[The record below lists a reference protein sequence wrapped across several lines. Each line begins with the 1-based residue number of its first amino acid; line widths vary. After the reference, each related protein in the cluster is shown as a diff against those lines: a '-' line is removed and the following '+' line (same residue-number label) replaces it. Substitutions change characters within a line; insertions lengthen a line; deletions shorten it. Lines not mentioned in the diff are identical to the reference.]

1 MSEKSIAKDY
11 TVGTIP
17 KQMFKF
23 MIPFMLSNALQVLY
37 SAVDMAIVG
46 QFVGPDGITAVAQGS
61 QIVNFGVMFILGFA
75 TGGQMLIAQVIGADK
90 REELNSVIGTLVSLV
105 GIMAVA
111 LTIII
116 VIPRQ
121 AILTLLNIPE
131 ESLQMGMEYI
141 LICGGG
147 LIFTAGYNVIS
158 SILRGMGDSKRPF
171 YFISIASVVNLILDM
186 LFTGVLGWK
195 VVGAA
200 LATII
205 GQAIA
210 FVIALVYIYKRK
222 DQFYFDFKLSSL
234 RINKGYLKTI
244 SIQGIPAAI
253 QYTVISFSMMLVSA
267 MVNSLNSLTASATFG
282 VGLKIDDICIK
293 ISLGIQ
299 YAAAPMIAQ
308 NYAAKKFDRVKQVV
322 KWAWIY
328 SFIYVGLFTAYYLPF
343 GDSLFALFSNDA
355 AVIAMS
361 SEFRYAIFYEFICL
375 AVMRGTGALIQG
387 IGYAW
392 FNLFLSILD
401 GLILRVGFGWL
412 FGNAMGLGFFGYILG
427 YGLAPLGFAIPGVIY
442 FISGRW
448 QKRKALI

>member
-158 SILRGMGDSKRPF
+158 SILRGMGDH
-171 YFISIASVVNLILDM
+171 FIL
-186 LFTGVLGWK
+186 
-195 VVGAA
+195 
-200 LATII
+200 
-205 GQAIA
+205 
-210 FVIALVYIYKRK
+210 
-222 DQFYFDFKLSSL
+222 
-234 RINKGYLKTI
+234 YLLH
-244 SIQGIPAAI
+244 Q
-253 QYTVISFSMMLVSA
+253 
-267 MVNSLNSLTASATFG
+267 
-282 VGLKIDDICIK
+282 
-293 ISLGIQ
+293 
-299 YAAAPMIAQ
+299 
-308 NYAAKKFDRVKQVV
+308 
-322 KWAWIY
+322 
-328 SFIYVGLFTAYYLPF
+328 
-343 GDSLFALFSNDA
+343 
-355 AVIAMS
+355 
-361 SEFRYAIFYEFICL
+361 
-375 AVMRGTGALIQG
+375 
-387 IGYAW
+387 
-392 FNLFLSILD
+392 
-401 GLILRVGFGWL
+401 
-412 FGNAMGLGFFGYILG
+412 
-427 YGLAPLGFAIPGVIY
+427 
-442 FISGRW
+442 
-448 QKRKALI
+448 